1 VFQKIR
7 NAVQNFV
14 KQISDTIRYKTLDEK
29 DISRYC
35 DNLLNELIESDVAYD
50 VAEKIVTD
58 IGNRLREIKIPR
70 GTNVEEYI
78 NNIIIDVLRKLLDNA
93 TSYDFIEYI
102 TKSPEKPVKIVFMGI
117 NGVGKTTTI
126 AKVAYMLKKAGIKPV
141 IVATDTFRA
150 GAQEQLKKHSERL
163 GIPFIGGKYGADPAA
178 VAFDGIVFASKNRFD
193 VVLID
198 TAGRMHIDIDL
209 MNELKKVIKVVK
221 PHIKVLVLDALTGND
236 AIEQA
241 RKFDEAIGIDGVILT
256 KLDADASGGA
266 AVSVVAGLGK
276 KIFYVGV
283 GQGYDDLIRYSS
295 DIIIRLL
302 FKQSK

>member
-1 VFQKIR
+1 MFQKIR
-7 NAVQNFV
+7 SVVQNFV
-14 KQISDTIRYKTLDEK
+14 KQISDVIRYKTLDEK

-50 VAEKIVTD
+50 IAERIVTD

-70 GTNVEEYI
+70 GTNVEDYI
-78 NNIIIDVLRKLLDNA
+78 NSIVVDVLRKLLNNA

-102 TKSPEKPVKIVFMGI
+102 TKSSERPIKIVFMGI

-126 AKVAYMLKKAGIKPV
+126 AKVAYMLKKVGIKPV
-141 IVATDTFRA
+141 IVAADTFRA
-150 GAQEQLKKHSERL
+150 GAQEQLKKHSENL

-178 VAFDGIVFASKNRFD
+178 IAFNGIVFASKNKFD

-198 TAGRMHIDIDL
+198 TAGRMHIDVDL
-209 MNELKKVIKVVK
+209 MNELKKVIRVVN

-241 RKFDEAIGIDGVILT
+241 KKFDEAIGIDGVILT
-256 KLDADASGGA
+256 KLDADANGGA

-276 KIFYVGV
+276 KIFYVGI
-283 GQGYDDLIRYSS
+283 GQRYDDLIRYSP

-302 FKQSK
+302 FKQSR